1 MYKKL
6 YNIISLSWYSKHFV
20 NITVF
25 TFFNVVFFS
34 MSGNTAVFCKTMPAA
49 ASHAIVCSSATN
61 GRRSR
66 PKYYHIVVHQHAL
79 AFYICS
85 IYWLL
90 CPNECCCYYQY
101 VLLNWL
107 YHRLGIA
114 NCKVLMVDA
123 IFLKFWWH
131 GWFSWCLSN
140 IFTALNTIC
149 FFIMVDFSPH
159 FTVQIIRL

>member
-1 MYKKL
+1 MSILLCLHFLMLFFFQCQATQLCSAKRCL
-6 YNIISLSWYSKHFV
+6 QLLHTPLSV
-20 NITVF
+20 LRLQMEEEV
-25 TFFNVVFFS
+25 
-34 MSGNTAVFCKTMPAA
+34 G
-49 ASHAIVCSSATN
+49 
-61 GRRSR
+61 
-66 PKYYHIVVHQHAL
+66 YYHIVVHQHAL

-85 IYWLL
+85 IYWFL

-123 IFLKFWWH
+123 IFFKFLRR